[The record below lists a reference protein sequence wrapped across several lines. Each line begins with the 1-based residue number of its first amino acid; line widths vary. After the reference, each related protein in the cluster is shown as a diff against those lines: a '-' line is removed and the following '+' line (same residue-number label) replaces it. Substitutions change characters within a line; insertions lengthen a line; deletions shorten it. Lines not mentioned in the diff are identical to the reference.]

1 MNTSTEEIFNSLK
14 KTLDSYYPIS
24 EKTWEDFKNICII
37 KEIKKNEYAFELY
50 DKVDAFSYVY
60 KGLFRTFSFN
70 EKAEE
75 YTKKFFWETKFYGP
89 MVALLY
95 KKSIN
100 AVVQAI
106 EDSIVIDIKHDKYRK
121 LLEKYDD
128 LKFFHI
134 FYLEKHWVL
143 ERDDIGSSLVLDNAK
158 KRYEKFNE
166 EFKNIIN
173 RIPKYYIA
181 SYLGISPTHLSRIRK
196 ELKKNNTLS
205 S

>member
-14 KTLDSYYPIS
+14 KTLDSYYPLS
-24 EKTWEDFKNICII
+24 EKTWKDFRNICTI
-37 KEIKKNEYAFELY
+37 KEIKKNAYAFELY
-50 DKVDAFSYVY
+50 DNVDAFSYVY
-60 KGLFRTFSFN
+60 EGLFRTFSFN

-95 KKSIN
+95 KKPIN

-121 LLEKYDD
+121 LLETYDD

-166 EFKNIIN
+166 EFKNIIK
-173 RIPKYYIA
+173 RIPKHYIA
-181 SYLGISPTHLSRIRK
+181 SYLGISPTHLSRIRR
-196 ELKKNNTLS
+196 ELKKKGNIE
-205 S
+205 

>member
-1 MNTSTEEIFNSLK
+1 MDTSTEQIFNSLK
-14 KTLDSYYPIS
+14 KTLDSYYPLS
-24 EKTWEDFKNICII
+24 DKTWEDFKNICTI

-95 KKSIN
+95 KKPIN
-100 AVVQAI
+100 AVVQAM
-106 EDSIVIDIKHDKYRK
+106 EDSTVIDINHDKYRK
-121 LLEKYDD
+121 LLKKYDD

-143 ERDDIGSSLVLDNAK
+143 ERDDISSSLVLDNAK
-158 KRYEKFNE
+158 QRYEKFNE
-166 EFKNIIN
+166 EFKNIIK
-173 RIPKYYIA
+173 RIPKHYIA

-196 ELKKNNTLS
+196 ELKKKANIL
-205 S
+205 